1 MNNFPNNWESTTL
14 QDVLDYVIGGDWGK
28 ELDFDDPDYTQVLC
42 IRGAEFRNWEKEKGK
57 TSSLRK
63 IKKTSLQNR
72 CLLDGDILL
81 EISGGGPE
89 QPVGRSVLIDNA
101 ALSFKKSIF
110 KVCTNFIRLIRPN
123 KNINSKFLNNYLQ
136 YFYNSSSISDF
147 QSGSNNLRNLK
158 FDDYIK
164 ITIPLP
170 PLEEQKRIVAKIEEL
185 FSEIDKGI
193 ENLLKAQELLKAYQQ
208 SLIKNAATGEL
219 LISLGLLKNHFDDS
233 CKINLS
239 KVISEHGQGW
249 SPKCLNEPSTNE
261 NDWAVIKTTAIQNFE
276 FLEDE
281 NKLLPKNLKP
291 KPHLE
296 IATGDI
302 LVTRA
307 GPRNRVGI
315 ACLVRECRKRLILC
329 DKAYRIKVNYDMIL
343 PEYLEMLLNSP
354 HIIDKIE
361 YLKTGINDS
370 GVNLTQERF
379 LALELLVPPL
389 SLQKLTL
396 QKLQDNISITTQ
408 LNQQISIASEK
419 LKNIRQSILKKAFSG
434 EIVFQNAT
442 DESASIL
449 LERIKA
455 EKEIPTPQKKKSKQL
470 QKVAV

>member
-1 MNNFPNNWESTTL
+1 MANYRKNWIECKLSDILVSLESGKRPKGGVDHYDQGIPSLGGEHLSSDGRFNFSKIRFIPLEFLQKMTSGLIERSDILVVKDGATTGRTSFVENQFPYQIAAINEHLFRLKIPRYIEAKWIFYQLWSQTGKKQIL
-14 QDVLDYVIGGDWGK
+14 QD
-28 ELDFDDPDYTQVLC
+28 F
-42 IRGAEFRNWEKEKGK
+42 RGAAQGGI
-57 TSSLRK
+57 T
-63 IKKTSLQNR
+63 KKFSEYVR
-72 CLLDGDILL
+72 
-81 EISGGGPE
+81 
-89 QPVGRSVLIDNA
+89 V
-101 ALSFKKSIF
+101 F
-110 KVCTNFIRLIRPN
+110 
-123 KNINSKFLNNYLQ
+123 
-136 YFYNSSSISDF
+136 
-147 QSGSNNLRNLK
+147 
-158 FDDYIK
+158 
-164 ITIPLP
+164 LP
-170 PLEEQKRIVAKIEEL
+170 PIAEQKRIVAKIEEL

-208 SLIKNAATGEL
+208 SLIRNAATGGL
-219 LISLGLLKNHFDDS
+219 LISLGLIKNSFDDS

-296 IATGDI
+296 IVTGDI

-329 DKAYRIKVNYDMIL
+329 DKAYRIKVNQDMIL

-379 LALELLVPPL
+379 LALELIVPPL

-396 QKLQDNISITTQ
+396 KKLQDNISIATQ
-408 LNQQISIASEK
+408 LNQQINIASEK
-419 LKNIRQSILKKAFSG
+419 LKNIRQSILKIAFSG
-434 EIVFQNAT
+434 ELVSQDAT

-449 LERIKA
+449 LERITA
-455 EKEIPTPQKKKSKQL
+455 EKEIPKPPKKKSKQL
-470 QKVAV
+470 QKVTT